1 MVIGALDACSFKG
14 VLVFG
19 FENCPEQKNKYLG
32 SGVFGSEI
40 MLKRQLPDTFEF
52 CKPWF

>member
-1 MVIGALDACSFKG
+1 MIGALDACSFKG

-19 FENCPEQKNKYLG
+19 FENCPEQKNKYLV

-40 MLKRQLPDTFEF
+40 NVKRQLPDTFEF

>member
-1 MVIGALDACSFKG
+1 VVIGALDACSFKG

-19 FENCPEQKNKYLG
+19 FENCPEQKNKYLV

-40 MLKRQLPDTFEF
+40 NVKKAATRHF
-52 CKPWF
+52 